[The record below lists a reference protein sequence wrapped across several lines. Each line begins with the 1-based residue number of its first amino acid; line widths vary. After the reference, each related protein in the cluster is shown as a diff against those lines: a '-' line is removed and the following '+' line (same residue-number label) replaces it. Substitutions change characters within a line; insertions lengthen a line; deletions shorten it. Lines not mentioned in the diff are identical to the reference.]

1 MVALWE
7 LEMVPAV
14 AMKVAVVA
22 LAATV
27 SDAGTVKAVLLSESA
42 TSVPP
47 VGAGSE
53 SVTVQ
58 VDDVPDVRVAGVH

>member
-1 MVALWE
+1 
-7 LEMVPAV
+7 MVPAV
-14 AMKVAVVA
+14 ATKVAVVA

-27 SDAGTVKAVLLSESA
+27 SDAGTVKAVLLSERA

-47 VGAGSE
+47 AGAGSE

-58 VDDVPDVRVAGVH
+58 VEDVPDGRVAGLH